1 MPTIGGLTGVR
12 NGPSVGE
19 LLLGKR
25 LGQDLGI
32 AGAAA
37 RAFAATG
44 VRNGP
49 SVGELLLGK
58 RLGQDLGIAGAAAR
72 AFAATGARNGPSVGE
87 LLLGKRLGQD
97 LGIAGAAARAFA
109 ATGVRLFSGY
119 EELQAAMSS
128 TRNGTALTG
137 RAELWT
143 PQQPMPVEPSLALG
157 QLWAE
162 YVSDLGLWVVR
173 PGVKAVGIPTLIFLF
188 SAWYLS
194 FSMEHPEVA
203 AELKEVLFGVF
214 FLVMGG
220 WWSAGKKQD

>member
-1 MPTIGGLTGVR
+1 RRRRRTSLR
-12 NGPSVGE
+12 RHRRE
-19 LLLGKR
+19 
-25 LGQDLGI
+25 
-32 AGAAA
+32 
-37 RAFAATG
+37 
-44 VRNGP
+44 
-49 SVGELLLGK
+49 
-58 RLGQDLGIAGAAAR
+58 
-72 AFAATGARNGPSVGE
+72 
-87 LLLGKRLGQD
+87 
-97 LGIAGAAARAFA
+97 
-109 ATGVRLFSGY
+109 LFSGY